1 MITHEHAG
9 LDLAQA
15 TSSYAS
21 VVVADRT
28 SGMAIPGV
36 AATAKYNFLPFGA
49 NTNDTGTAII
59 LTAAP
64 EGSKVPVTLNYPGYN
79 PVTVMVVTSADMNVP
94 PTPVVMDKAG
104 MAMPAMTPAAFPG
117 AKPGAALV
125 SSKLPNWWIYV
136 GLGAVGVIGL
146 IVIVAVNKK

>member
-9 LDLAQA
+9 LELGQA

-59 LTAAP
+59 LTPAP
-64 EGSKVPVTLNYPGYN
+64 EGTKVPVTLNYPGYN
-79 PVTVMVVTSADMNVP
+79 PTTVTVVTSTNMNVP

-104 MAMPAMTPAAFPG
+104 APMPTVMPTAMPG
-117 AKPGAALV
+117 GKALV
-125 SSKLPNWWIYV
+125 STPLPTWWIWV
-136 GLGAVGVIGL
+136 GLGAVGLIGL